1 MALNE
6 ALTERL
12 AWEIENAGKGAMAIM
27 LAGGNTPLH
36 AYQALGTRKLTPS
49 GTLEL
54 LFSDERYVPATSEA
68 SNFRAARPLV
78 ESLGLPGER
87 VLRVRTELPLDRA
100 VEDYERRLRALVKAG
115 TAVRLGIL
123 GLGADGRGTGG
134 RGFELFHDAGGAVG
148 RLVGHLLVEGDAD
161 VVRRHA
167 VAVHDDQ
174 MSGAADALAAEGD
187 AALLAALCAVRGGI
201 AQETAWMLLVDD
213 GAHDAMLLARLA
225 GVSRPAAA
233 ALIAAL
239 AEPLLWG
246 EPGAAIACFDEP
258 ADAEIDAAAR
268 WWRLPAGYRDGLK
281 SHGGGDGQSLD

>member
-1 MALNE
+1 MKNDVRIRPFESRMALNE

-12 AWEIENAGKGAMAIM
+12 AWEIENSGKGAMAVM

-36 AYQALGTRKLTPS
+36 AYQALGARKLTPS

-123 GLGADGRGTGG
+123 GLGADGHTAS
-134 RGFELFHDAGGAVG
+134 LFS
-148 RLVGHLLVEGDAD
+148 EGDLKRSNGKFAVSVQRPD
-161 VVRRHA
+161 GRSAVSVTPSFLENVQQIVFA
-167 VAVHDDQ
+167 VAGSDKRN
-174 MSGAADALAAEGD
+174 AL
-187 AALLAALCAVRGGI
+187 R
-201 AQETAWMLLVDD
+201 
-213 GAHDAMLLARLA
+213 AMMDKKPE
-225 GVSRPAAA
+225 S
-233 ALIAAL
+233 IAAR
-239 AEPLLWG
+239 
-246 EPGAAIACFDEP
+246 AIARCPSVEVWADRDAWPPQP
-258 ADAEIDAAAR
+258 ASAF
-268 WWRLPAGYRDGLK
+268 
-281 SHGGGDGQSLD
+281 

>member
-1 MALNE
+1 MKMEVRIRPFESRMALNE

-115 TAVRLGIL
+115 TAIRLGIL
-123 GLGADGRGTGG
+123 GLGADGHTASLFSDGDLKRANGKFAVSVQRPDG
-134 RGFELFHDAGGAVG
+134 RSAVSVTPAF
-148 RLVGHLLVEGDAD
+148 LENVQQIVF
-161 VVRRHA
+161 A
-167 VAVHDDQ
+167 VAGSDKRV
-174 MSGAADALAAEGD
+174 ALK
-187 AALLAALCAVRGGI
+187 
-201 AQETAWMLLVDD
+201 
-213 GAHDAMLLARLA
+213 AMMEKKPDSVA
-225 GVSRPAAA
+225 GR
-233 ALIAAL
+233 
-239 AEPLLWG
+239 
-246 EPGAAIACFDEP
+246 AIANCPSVEVWADRDAWPP
-258 ADAEIDAAAR
+258 AQ
-268 WWRLPAGYRDGLK
+268 PSGL
-281 SHGGGDGQSLD
+281 